1 MICFGKACIRG
12 TRIWVSLILENL
24 ADGASEFMLDE
35 NLEPGLAQDLDCRV
49 ARFTLRSNGSRTP
62 PRMAGVMSV
71 TVKLDLLGA
80 LLEEAKANGL
90 LESKRLAELLSNEL
104 RRERARKQFG
114 RMLEDVRNQP
124 GEPMSL
130 EEIQVEVNAV
140 REQRRREGGR

>member
-1 MICFGKACIRG
+1 M
-12 TRIWVSLILENL
+12 S
-24 ADGASEFMLDE
+24 
-35 NLEPGLAQDLDCRV
+35 
-49 ARFTLRSNGSRTP
+49 
-62 PRMAGVMSV
+62 MSV
-71 TVKLDLLGA
+71 TVKLDLPDA
-80 LLEEAKANGL
+80 MLEEAKANGL

-114 RMLEDVRNQP
+114 RMLEDVRKQP